1 MTLEERLLAMERRMA
16 ALEEENSRLRGQT
29 TSPAPGVSEG
39 ELSPERL
46 MEIRALARDVKR
58 FGWDVGMERHGYGRK
73 GRKAA

>member
-16 ALEEENSRLRGQT
+16 ALEEENSLLRAQVAP
-29 TSPAPGVSEG
+29 PAPRVPEG

-58 FGWDVGMERHGYGRK
+58 FGWDAGMERHGYGRK
-73 GRKAA
+73 GRRAA